1 MLYIVQHL
9 PFLECNQIRA
19 SLVVKWKGYVI
30 LEINEKDL
38 SITICPSLDIWKDFI
53 DTFAF
58 WAITWGGDSKILL
71 KQLHCIYQ
79 NWCARIFQ
87 ISVTL
92 RKFSRNEMC
101 ISSHITMYIKLLHL
115 MDHAQNYIF
124 TNDASWSSFDD
135 THIGIMHMN
144 HSYNFFNFWVAR
156 LVVAFMPVTSC
167 RRSNAHLKV
176 FPTVFSNTFIRE
188 NVILSII
195 HQV

>member
-1 MLYIVQHL
+1 M
-9 PFLECNQIRA
+9 
-19 SLVVKWKGYVI
+19 
-30 LEINEKDL
+30 
-38 SITICPSLDIWKDFI
+38 
-53 DTFAF
+53 TF
-58 WAITWGGDSKILL
+58 GKILL
-71 KQLHCIYQ
+71 TLSPFGQSLEGTSKAAALHLSKLMLY
-79 NWCARIFQ
+79 ARIFQ

-167 RRSNAHLKV
+167 RTNNAQV
-176 FPTVFSNTFIRE
+176 FPPYFRIQSFVKM
-188 NVILSII
+188 
-195 HQV
+195 